1 MGPIMA
7 GVRSED
13 RASELD
19 SGQLELGLNPAN
31 LGAFSEVVIGENA
44 VCAVLTQ
51 ELQLRLGGICMI
63 D

>member
-1 MGPIMA
+1 MDPIVA

-13 RASELD
+13 RVSEHD

-31 LGAFSEVVIGENA
+31 LGDFREVVIGENA

-51 ELQLRLGGICMI
+51 KLQLRLGGICMI